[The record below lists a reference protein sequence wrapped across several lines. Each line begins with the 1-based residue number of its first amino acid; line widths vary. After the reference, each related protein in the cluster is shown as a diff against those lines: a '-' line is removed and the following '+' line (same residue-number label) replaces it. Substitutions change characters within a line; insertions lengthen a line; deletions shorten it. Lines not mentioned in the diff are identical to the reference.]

1 MVAIALQIILSV
13 VFGVTVVL
21 LAGRTPLIHSD
32 GGRWLLAIGVGC
44 MVACCPMFDILFW
57 YEKLFTI
64 LAGAGAMV
72 YFFGKAFG
80 PTKYTVIRG
89 LAPMLLEARRSMYRM
104 QAQVARA
111 SA

>member
-44 MVACCPMFDILFW
+44 MVACCPMFDILFLTD
-57 YEKLFTI
+57 KIVAI
-64 LAGAGAMV
+64 LLGAAGLNRMFAM
-72 YFFGKAFG
+72 AFG
-80 PTKYTVIRG
+80 PTQYNIIRG
-89 LAPMLLEARRSMYRM
+89 FAPMLLEARRSMYRM

-111 SA
+111 TA